1 MTGLGPEH
9 PHTTAPSATTSTND
23 LPKSSDK
30 WPEIDRLQ
38 IDDDMSPA
46 EDDADFSDTSSNYST
61 ISQDSLPPIHA
72 YGHTYHGS
80 GQVFTPNDASE
91 AHRMAL
97 QHGLFQLCLDG
108 QLVATRLP
116 LDQHTLEDPLR
127 ILDIGAGSGLWA
139 CDMAQRYPQV
149 EILGIDLSSAL
160 LPKDVPPNVTFEIAD
175 ATDPWPSPTYD
186 FIHMR
191 NLVGGGVRDWG
202 AMLASAYAHLKP
214 GGQLE
219 FTEIRPR
226 FFDVDPEHAD
236 LPNLMAGEKP
246 EIGAACL
253 EFEMTFV
260 GMCMKMGLEFDPVP
274 RVPEWLADLG
284 AEAIRERVDWLP
296 VKSWGTDP
304 IYRKKG
310 EVLGEMIDSGLEN
323 WTMMLFGM
331 CGWKENDTRA
341 LLDRVKMEVQDPL
354 LRSYAKVT
362 FITARKPFDDSEDE

>member
-1 MTGLGPEH
+1 MVHLGLEH
-9 PHTTAPSATTSTND
+9 PHKTAPSAGAADD
-23 LPKSSDK
+23 LPKTTNN

-38 IDDDMSPA
+38 IDDDVSPA

-61 ISQDSLPPIHA
+61 ISEDSLPPIHA

-80 GQVFTPNDASE
+80 GQLFTPNDASE

-97 QHGLFQLCLDG
+97 QHELFQLCLDG
-108 QLVATRLP
+108 SLVDARLP
-116 LDQHTLEDPLR
+116 FDQHTAENPLQ
-127 ILDIGAGSGLWA
+127 ILDVGAGSGLWA

-149 EILGIDLSSAL
+149 DILGIDLSSAL

-175 ATDPWPSPTYD
+175 ATDPWPARTYD

-191 NLVGGGVRDWG
+191 NLVGGGVRDWD
-202 AMLASAYAHLKP
+202 ALLETAYAHLNP

-226 FFDVDPEHAD
+226 FFDVDPDQAD
-236 LPNLMAGEKP
+236 LPNLPAGEKP

-253 EFEMTFV
+253 EYEMTFV
-260 GMCMKMGLEFDPVP
+260 GMCMKTGLDFDPVP
-274 RVPEWLADLG
+274 RVPVCLADLG
-284 AEAIRERVDWLP
+284 AEMVRERVDWLP
-296 VKSWGTDP
+296 VKCWGTDP

-310 EVLGEMIDSGLEN
+310 DLLGEMIDSAGLEN

-331 CGWKENDTRA
+331 CGWVERDTRA
-341 LLDRVKMEVQDPL
+341 LLDRVKQEIKDPMI
-354 LRSYAKVT
+354 RSYAKVT
-362 FITARKPFDDSEDE
+362 FVTARRPLTASEDD

>member
-1 MTGLGPEH
+1 MARLGPEH
-9 PHTTAPSATTSTND
+9 PHTTTAPSGASTND

-116 LDQHTLEDPLR
+116 LDQHTLENPLR

-226 FFDVDPEHAD
+226 FFDVDPDQAD

-260 GMCMKMGLEFDPVP
+260 GMCMKMGLDFDPVP

-323 WTMMLFGM
+323 WTMMLFGL